1 VAAGIASAR
10 DLLRHMR
17 DPRPRPVTDDK
28 VLTVWN
34 GLALSALAEA
44 SRALPRPEYLRAA
57 QELADFLLQ
66 NLVLDGTLQ
75 RSWRAG
81 RAQPAAF
88 LDDHAAI
95 GLGLLSLYQADPDP
109 SWFSASIRMAEAIL
123 DRFADAAGGFFDT
136 PKDHEALIARPKSI
150 QDAATPSGN
159 ALAAE
164 LLMRLWALTGEE
176 AFRKA
181 AEPSLAAI
189 QVLAGTHPQAFA
201 AWLCVIDLALGPG
214 IQLAVAG
221 KRDDAA
227 LLEFLEVVWPQ
238 YLPGLSLAAGDA
250 ADGRAP
256 RLLQGR
262 QRGDGQAAAYLCEGF
277 VCKLP
282 ALSPAELERQLAGV
296 LQRGQSE
303 QHPRQGG

>member
-1 VAAGIASAR
+1 
-10 DLLRHMR
+10 
-17 DPRPRPVTDDK
+17 
-28 VLTVWN
+28 
-34 GLALSALAEA
+34 
-44 SRALPRPEYLRAA
+44 LRAA
-57 QELADFLLQ
+57 QELADFLLE
-66 NLVLDGTLQ
+66 NLIQGGTLQ

-88 LDDHAAI
+88 LDDHAAL

-109 SWFSASIRMAEAIL
+109 SWFSASMRMAEGLL
-123 DRFADAAGGFFDT
+123 DRFADTAGGFFDT

-164 LLMRLWALTGEE
+164 LLMRLWALTDEE

-181 AEPSLAAI
+181 AEPSLTAI
-189 QVLAGTHPQAFA
+189 QELAGTHPQAFA

-227 LLEFLEVVWPQ
+227 LLELLEVVWPR

-262 QRGDGQAAAYLCEGF
+262 QRDDGQAAAHLCEGF

-282 ALSPAELERQLAGV
+282 ALSPTELERQLAEV

-303 QHPRQGG
+303 QRPGRGG